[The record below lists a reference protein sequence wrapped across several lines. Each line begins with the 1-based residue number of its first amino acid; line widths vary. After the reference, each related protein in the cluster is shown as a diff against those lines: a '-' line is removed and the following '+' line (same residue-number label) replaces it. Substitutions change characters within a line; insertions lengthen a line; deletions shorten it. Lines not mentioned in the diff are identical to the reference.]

1 MAGEKKGKVGTRG
14 TKQIVEEN
22 VTTLKF
28 YRNMSLVACSA
39 FLLITLLL
47 KTLTGTL
54 ITMTIISFGIHLGAY
69 QFMKMIS
76 RPQLSEN
83 GSIID
88 SGTDLNMEGGIA
100 EHVKDIII
108 LTSGTQILAL
118 LSNWFWMLL
127 LLGPVRAIYMLWGS
141 VIKPWLSS
149 KEDVDNPQ
157 VNEKKQKKME
167 RRMKRMNSR

>member
-1 MAGEKKGKVGTRG
+1 MTIQIEDHQKLNFRYIFWQGEKKGKVGTRG

-100 EHVKDIII
+100 E
-108 LTSGTQILAL
+108 
-118 LSNWFWMLL
+118 
-127 LLGPVRAIYMLWGS
+127 
-141 VIKPWLSS
+141 
-149 KEDVDNPQ
+149 
-157 VNEKKQKKME
+157 
-167 RRMKRMNSR
+167 